1 MASPTDGE
9 SRLRRFAQAFR
20 REANPRP
27 DLATS
32 LMAGLG
38 ERRRESRFAMLPAV
52 AMAAFV
58 LVAGLGLAFGAME
71 LRSLGHPSPTP
82 PVSLVTPTPSATP
95 EASPS
100 PSPTPSPTPSAVPA
114 GAIPGGIPALASIQ
128 MVGPRLGWA
137 VGSHAIFT
145 TTDGSHWTKQFAST
159 EDFVGVDF
167 ISSTTGWVVGGH
179 TLLGTTDGG
188 RTWHQLGEAAEL
200 IRSVHFVNA
209 TQGWGIAGG
218 NAPLIMHGVLIPIS
232 GGTVVVSNDGGR
244 SWTILKS
251 PRDPQSVC
259 FSDASHGWL
268 AGASGI
274 VYRSQN
280 GGQTWTQALK
290 MASSEPGLTGW
301 ARVECAG
308 PSGSWVQW
316 APGGAA
322 AGHSPYV
329 VYATVNGQSWRT
341 VMAEPGTIGNSLP
354 GVPAG
359 PGSYPG
365 SFSVVDAGD
374 AVFVGDTPPANAAS
388 TMIASNGG
396 ATLKS
401 TGAIAAAPETFD
413 AAFVTTSVGWVL
425 TVNGSG
431 ENVIEA
437 TTDGGYHWSQ
447 QLAVPRTP
455 AG

>member
-1 MASPTDGE
+1 MANSTDGE
-9 SRLRRFAQAFR
+9 SRLRRYAQAFR

-38 ERRRESRFAMLPAV
+38 ERPRQSRFAMLPAV

-71 LRSLGHPSPTP
+71 LRNLGRPSPTP
-82 PVSLVTPTPSATP
+82 PVSLATATPSATASASP
-95 EASPS
+95 SPTESPS
-100 PSPTPSPTPSAVPA
+100 PSPTPAGAVP
-114 GAIPGGIPALASIQ
+114 GAIPALASIQ
-128 MVGPRLGWA
+128 MVGAHLGWA

-145 TTDGSHWTKQFAST
+145 TTDGTHWTKQLAST
-159 EDFVGVDF
+159 EEFVGVDF
-167 ISSTTGWVVGGH
+167 ISSTTGWVVGGR
-179 TLLGTTDGG
+179 TVLGTTDGG
-188 RTWHQLGEAAEL
+188 RTWHQLGEAASW

-218 NAPLIMHGVLIPIS
+218 NAPLIMHGVLIPSS

-244 SWTILKS
+244 SWTNLNS

-259 FSDASHGWL
+259 FSDASYGWL
-268 AGASGI
+268 ASASGT
-274 VYRSQN
+274 VYRSQD
-280 GGQTWTQALK
+280 GGQTWAQVLQ
-290 MASSEPGLTGW
+290 MASSQTGLSGW
-301 ARVECAG
+301 ARIECAG

-329 VYATVNGQSWRT
+329 IYATVNGQSWRT
-341 VMAEPGTIGNSLP
+341 VMAESGTIGNFLP

-365 SFSVVDAGD
+365 SFSVVDAAD

-401 TGAIAAAPETFD
+401 TGAIAGAWETFD
-413 AAFVTTSVGWVL
+413 AAFVSTSVGWVL

-431 ENVIEA
+431 DNVIVA

-447 QLAVPRTP
+447 QLAVPRNP

>member
-1 MASPTDGE
+1 MANHTDGE

-38 ERRRESRFAMLPAV
+38 ERRRQSRLAMLPAI

-82 PVSLVTPTPSATP
+82 PVSLITPTP
-95 EASPS
+95 SPS
-100 PSPTPSPTPSAVPA
+100 PSPTATPSPLATPS
-114 GAIPGGIPALASIQ
+114 GAIPESVPALASIQ

-137 VGSHAIFT
+137 VGSHAIFST
-145 TTDGSHWTKQFAST
+145 ADGIHWTKQFAST

-167 ISSTTGWVVGGH
+167 ISSSTGWVVGGH
-179 TLLGTTDGG
+179 QLLGTTDGG
-188 RTWHQLGEAAEL
+188 RTWHELGEAASW

-209 TQGWGIAGG
+209 SQGWGIAGG

-244 SWTILKS
+244 SWTNLKS
-251 PRDPQSVC
+251 PRDPQSLC

-268 AGASGI
+268 AGALGI

-280 GGQTWTQALK
+280 GGQTWTQVLQ
-290 MASSEPGLTGW
+290 MASGQTGLSGW
-301 ARVECAG
+301 ARIECAG

-329 VYATVNGQSWRT
+329 IYATVNGQSWRT
-341 VMAEPGTIGNSLP
+341 VMAEPGTIGNFLP

-388 TMIASNGG
+388 TMIAINGG

-401 TGAIAAAPETFD
+401 TGAIAGAPETFD
-413 AAFVTTSVGWVL
+413 AAFVSTSVGWVL

-437 TTDGGYHWSQ
+437 TTDGGYHWSP
-447 QLAVPRTP
+447 QLAVPRNP